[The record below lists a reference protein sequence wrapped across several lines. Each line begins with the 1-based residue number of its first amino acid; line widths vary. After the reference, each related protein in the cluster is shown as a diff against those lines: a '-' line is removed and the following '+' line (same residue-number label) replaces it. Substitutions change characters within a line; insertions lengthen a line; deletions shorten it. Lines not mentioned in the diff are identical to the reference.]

1 MFKGKTRLV
10 MLCLLAL
17 LLVSLPLLAAC
28 GDDDE
33 DEETP
38 AAEEKEITIGGT
50 FMLSGP
56 SAPTTGPA
64 FSSLMDSYRY
74 INEVEG
80 GIDGIKIKLVWAD
93 DKYDAATAAI
103 AYKRLR
109 DRHHPILWVPMGD
122 DMLLVAVKD
131 MFQRDRTP
139 VLHSWAF
146 IPELFQPPGMIFSMC
161 GSQANVFTG
170 LARWVLQDW
179 KASGG
184 TGRPKLAHLHWD
196 IPYGNASR
204 DGGGYEWAE
213 QHGVDIID
221 RTYPP
226 MALDLRPHLLDL
238 KDKGADYIYM
248 SGMVTD
254 ATLLI
259 RDARATGLWDEIK
272 FVIDAVAEAYTAL
285 LPIVGEDAEG
295 LYQVTMEEP
304 WTAGP
309 EVAKAQRIQAKI
321 REWAGLSPS
330 RIDFAYTAALKAIL
344 TALIRQAVADV
355 GYENLNG
362 EAMYNALLKL
372 DYVDTLGSYRNVGW
386 GPDKRI
392 GPSGIKMLQYRKM
405 APGSEVPPDG
415 IMMETVAVS
424 DWIETTNIFEGKE
437 R

>member
-1 MFKGKTRLV
+1 
-10 MLCLLAL
+10 
-17 LLVSLPLLAAC
+17 
-28 GDDDE
+28 
-33 DEETP
+33 
-38 AAEEKEITIGGT
+38 
-50 FMLSGP
+50 
-56 SAPTTGPA
+56 
-64 FSSLMDSYRY
+64 
-74 INEVEG
+74 
-80 GIDGIKIKLVWAD
+80 
-93 DKYDAATAAI
+93 
-103 AYKRLR
+103 
-109 DRHHPILWVPMGD
+109 
-122 DMLLVAVKD
+122 
-131 MFQRDRTP
+131 
-139 VLHSWAF
+139 
-146 IPELFQPPGMIFSMC
+146 
-161 GSQANVFTG
+161 
-170 LARWVLQDW
+170 
-179 KASGG
+179 SGG

-196 IPYGNASR
+196 MPYGNASR

-213 QHGVDIID
+213 EHGVDIID

-226 MALDLRPHLLDL
+226 GALDLRPQLLSL

-248 SGMVTD
+248 SGMITD
-254 ATLLI
+254 VTLLI
-259 RDARATGLWDEIK
+259 RDARATGLRDEIK
-272 FVIDAVAEAYTAL
+272 FVIDAVAEAYTSL

-330 RIDFAYTAALKAIL
+330 RIDFAYTGALKAIL

-392 GPSGIKMLQYRKM
+392 GPSGIKLLQYRKM
-405 APGSEVPPDG
+405 APGSEMPPDG